1 MAQFGGATLCGVIK
15 KRFFQRGWFEQKEIS
30 FSFFEPTWWASDD
43 PDVASPPITSR
54 SSRPTPRFLRTI
66 QRCLP
71 VTAANQWQIRKNI
84 YLPHPS
90 THMSKL
96 WSPVNANFGIKSILA
111 QQVQTDPEK
120 AEPAQLEA
128 VESVFYWKH
137 LYVPR
142 WQRVNDYFGL

>member
-1 MAQFGGATLCGVIK
+1 MFFVILGENKQFNIAKFSCSACSMKLCL
-15 KRFFQRGWFEQKEIS
+15 FSKEIWLIVRS
-30 FSFFEPTWWASDD
+30 GFRDFPFLPKLTLWVVVAGM
-43 PDVASPPITSR
+43 PYVASPPITSR

-120 AEPAQLEA
+120 AKPVQLEA
-128 VESVFYWKH
+128 VESVFY
-137 LYVPR
+137 
-142 WQRVNDYFGL
+142 

>member
-1 MAQFGGATLCGVIK
+1 MQCVFDEVLFIFKGNLAHSPQWL
-15 KRFFQRGWFEQKEIS
+15 QR
-30 FSFFEPTWWASDD
+30 FSFFAQIDFVGGSGMAGMPY
-43 PDVASPPITSR
+43 VASPPITSR

-66 QRCLP
+66 KRCLP

-90 THMSKL
+90 TNMSKV

-120 AEPAQLEA
+120 AEPVQLEA
-128 VESVFYWKH
+128 VESVFY
-137 LYVPR
+137 
-142 WQRVNDYFGL
+142 